1 MSPAGRHHH
10 HRPSFVLLIV
20 HVCLLQRAAFTV
32 LFPTESDDTSVHFR
46 SLRDILFRP
55 PNGDTSPVIASFRP
69 ALPSPTLASPSI
81 VPNQIRFLESDA
93 IGEPP
98 IFTSIHSEFK
108 SVVEGRRS
116 TSDSSVNPAVV
127 QDRWPWPYSSLGQAK
142 SLQSVHPD
150 SRSNHPNII
159 EKGLIVKK
167 SVAKP
172 YRVQSKSSSCPK
184 LLHDLTITCSLPANH
199 RLINQQVVSWNHIL
213 LFIQLTGIGENQT
226 DFLSLLLSFFLLRLI

>member
-1 MSPAGRHHH
+1 MSPPKK
-10 HRPSFVLLIV
+10 PSFVLLIV

-32 LFPTESDDTSVHFR
+32 LFPAENDDTSVHFR

-55 PNGDTSPVIASFRP
+55 ANGDTSPVIASFRP

-108 SVVEGRRS
+108 S
-116 TSDSSVNPAVV
+116 TSDSSANPAVV

-142 SLQSVHPD
+142 SLHSIPD
-150 SRSNHPNII
+150 SRSNHPHIS

-184 LLHDLTITCSLPANH
+184 LLHDLTISCSLPANH
-199 RLINQQVVSWNHIL
+199 RLINQQVVS
-213 LFIQLTGIGENQT
+213 
-226 DFLSLLLSFFLLRLI
+226 